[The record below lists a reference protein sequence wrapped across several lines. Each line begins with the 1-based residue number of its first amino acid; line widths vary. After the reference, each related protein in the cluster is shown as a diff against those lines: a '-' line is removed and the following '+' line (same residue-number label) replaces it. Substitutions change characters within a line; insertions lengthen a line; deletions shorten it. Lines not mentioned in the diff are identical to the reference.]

1 MAQQTREKGGS
12 LIKESWN
19 MVVTY
24 VTAALLVFVLTF
36 HLLLHSPLTG
46 KAFEDTLAFGYATG
60 NLVYYQVI
68 FGVLLFAAVVHGI
81 NGLRV
86 IVVEW
91 LHPTRLAWLLN
102 VIVIALM
109 AFFIAVGTVT
119 LIVVG

>member
-68 FGVLLFAAVVHGI
+68 FGVLLFTAVVHGI